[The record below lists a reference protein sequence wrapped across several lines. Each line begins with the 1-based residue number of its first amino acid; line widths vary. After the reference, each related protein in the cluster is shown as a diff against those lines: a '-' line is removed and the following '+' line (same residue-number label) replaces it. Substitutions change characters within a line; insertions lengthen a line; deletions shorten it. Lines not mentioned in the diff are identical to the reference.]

1 MARRKN
7 QPLTRERILAAALR
21 MADEEGIE
29 ELSIRKLGARLGVNG
44 VSLYHHFGSKTEIVD
59 GLVAH
64 VMTEVDLASDE
75 DDWEHRLRRIHCS
88 LRDALVA
95 HPNLLP
101 AAVTRPFNTRAAM
114 RVYDAVLETLLD
126 AGFGDEDALHGF
138 QTLRS
143 YVVGHALSETVGLLA
158 DPPTWVN
165 RERMTVQEYGEH
177 GFHNVLRVVP
187 AAAVADNA
195 LSFSVGLDSIIVGL
209 ETRLADARSAGSVDR
224 EAAHPHRAERLRR
237 VT

>member
-64 VMTEVDLASDE
+64 VMAEVDLAPE
-75 DDWEHRLRRIHCS
+75 EHDWVRRLRRIHRS
-88 LRDALVA
+88 LRAALVA

-101 AAVTRPFNTRAAM
+101 AAVTRPFNTREAM
-114 RVYDAVLETLLD
+114 RVHDAALETLLD
-126 AGFGDEDALHGF
+126 AGFDDEDALHGF

-165 RERMTVQEYGEH
+165 RERMTVQEYGEY
-177 GFHNVLRVVP
+177 GFRNVLRVVP

-195 LSFSVGLDSIIVGL
+195 VSFAVGLDSIIVGL
-209 ETRLADARSAGSVDR
+209 ESRLAGARSARSGGY
-224 EAAHPHRAERLRR
+224 EAG
-237 VT
+237 